1 MEILDFESHTDR
13 NLVYDIRNEIN
24 LLKEVK
30 DIQDELNIIKRVLTH
45 QNQVLVDTFKFL
57 ERRRSQ
63 ENSGEANHLYDVI
76 TYYRNLCGIEIVLVE
91 VEKLIY
97 DANEV
102 HKNMSLS
109 NKFMEWPS

>member
-1 MEILDFESHTDR
+1 MEILDSESHTDR

-30 DIQDELNIIKRVLTH
+30 DIQDELNIIERVLTH

-57 ERRRSQ
+57 ERLRSN
-63 ENSGEANHLYDVI
+63 ENSREANYLYDVI
-76 TYYRNLCGIEIVLVE
+76 TYYRNFCGIEIVLVE

-102 HKNMSLS
+102 HKNVSLS